1 MTVAA
6 RDLARLSALLDEAM
20 PLTRAQREA
29 WLAALPP
36 ADASFAGALRD
47 VLDTDDGDEAALATL
62 PRLAAD
68 ETIARAGESVGP
80 YRLVRELARGGMGSV
95 WVAER
100 SDGALR
106 RRVAL
111 KLPRLAWGAG
121 LARRMAR
128 ERDIGARLEH
138 PHIARLYDAGVD
150 ARGRPYLA
158 FELIDGVRIDE
169 WCLKQGL
176 SARERLK
183 LFLQVAEAVAY
194 AHARLVVHRDLK
206 PSNVLVSADG
216 QVHLLDFGI
225 AKLLQDNAE
234 DTGLT
239 RELGQALTPDY
250 ASPEQLRGEP
260 VTVGSD
266 VYSLGV
272 LLHELLAGRRP
283 HEAGPVPVKPLRG
296 DVGAILAQALQRAP
310 EARYAT
316 LEAMADDVRRYL
328 AGEPV
333 NARPATMGY
342 RLRRF
347 AGRHRTGVAALAT
360 VSLAAVA
367 ATIVIGVQ
375 TGRATTQAREAE
387 VAKRFAIEAFR
398 ASVQDDDGDDPAAPS
413 SFERLLERNAQLIG
427 RAGSPRLQARLY
439 GIEAD
444 ILLDAQS
451 FELAARNARQEIA
464 LLDQLDAP
472 PAERVA
478 PRLRLARALL
488 GGNALAQSQA
498 EAQGALD
505 FARAAQ
511 DPLLDARA
519 RLQLGEALVAQGQL
533 DAAEAQLRQVDAE
546 LPEGDPAA
554 PPLVARALA
563 LRAAIL
569 DARADDDGAE
579 RLLRRAAA
587 AAEATGGAPSRLAID
602 LQLEL
607 ARHLVL
613 RGQDEAARALLVPAL
628 VAARAGGGGSADA
641 ALIQAEMGAL
651 ALYAGTGR
659 EDPGPTLDEV
669 EREHDAI
676 LAPGARASSL
686 QRAWADVYAAEAALA
701 RGNPARA
708 QVLAARVEPLLLPVV
723 REGRARLLLLEVLA
737 RSALFSGRAPAE
749 PAIAAW
755 LDLARRRFP
764 GEAWR
769 ARLASAQQL
778 ALQARWDEADAVFA
792 RLADPASAPGLA
804 GPAAARARGRI
815 AAERLR
821 AALDHGDAAT
831 ALALAG
837 DPSSAADATGRAE
850 ALCRAGRVPEAREL
864 LAAQARAGVAWR
876 YAYSPEL
883 AREQAVR
890 GLCALAGGDAKA
902 AAAFERSASETFA
915 GQPDVNPALGRPL
928 ERLATALARRGG
940 G

>member
-1 MTVAA
+1 MSSLPVPSTPLE
-6 RDLARLSALLDEAM
+6 RLLDEID
-20 PLTRAQREA
+20 P
-29 WLAALPP
+29 AAGWRGGSRP
-36 ADASFAGALRD
+36 GAAP
-47 VLDTDDGDEAALATL
+47 G
-62 PRLAAD
+62 D

-80 YRLVRELARGGMGSV
+80 YSLVRELARGGMGSV

-121 LARRMAR
+121 LARRMVR

-150 ARGRPYLA
+150 ALGRPYLA

-169 WCLKQGL
+169 WCLRQDL
-176 SARERLK
+176 PARARLK

-225 AKLLQDNAE
+225 AKLLQDSAE
-234 DTGLT
+234 DDTGLT
-239 RELGQALTPDY
+239 RDLGQALTPDY

-260 VTVGSD
+260 VTVASD

-272 LLHELLAGRRP
+272 LLHELLSGRRP
-283 HEAGPVPVKPLRG
+283 HEAGPVPAKAPRG

-316 LEAMADDVRRYL
+316 VEAMADDVRRYL

-333 NARPATMGY
+333 NARPATLGY
-342 RLRRF
+342 RLHRF
-347 AGRHRTGVAALAT
+347 AGRHRTGVAAVAT

-398 ASVQDDDGDDPAAPS
+398 ASVQDDEGDDPAAPS

-464 LLDQLDAP
+464 LLDELDAL
-472 PAERVA
+472 PAECVA

-488 GGNALAQSQA
+488 GGNALAQSRA
-498 EAQGALD
+498 EAQRALD
-505 FARAAQ
+505 FARAAR

-519 RLQLGEALVAQGQL
+519 RIQLGEALVAQGQL

-546 LPEGDPAA
+546 LPEGDAAA
-554 PPLVARALA
+554 PPQIARALA

-569 DARADDDGAE
+569 DARADEAGAE
-579 RLLRRAAA
+579 HLLRRAAA
-587 AAEATGGAPSRLAID
+587 AAEAAGGAPSRLAID

-613 RGQDEAARALLVPAL
+613 RGQDDAAHALLVPAL

-651 ALYAGTGR
+651 ALYAGTGQ

-669 EREHDAI
+669 ERQHDAI
-676 LAPGARASSL
+676 LAPDARASSL
-686 QRAWADVYAAEAALA
+686 QRAWADVYAAEAALV

-708 QVLAARVEPLLLPVV
+708 HALAARVGPLLLPVA
-723 REGRARLLLLEVLA
+723 REGRARLLLLEVRA
-737 RSALFSGRAPAE
+737 RSALFSGQAPAE

-778 ALQARWDEADAVFA
+778 ALQARWKEADAIFA
-792 RLADPASAPGLA
+792 SLADPAPGRDEA
-804 GPAAARARGRI
+804 GAARARGRI
-815 AAERLR
+815 ASERLR
-821 AALDHGDAAT
+821 AALDRGDVAA
-831 ALALAG
+831 ALALAA
-837 DPSSAADATGRAE
+837 DPSSGADATGRAE
-850 ALCRAGRVPEAREL
+850 ALCRAGRAPEGQAL
-864 LAAQARAGVAWR
+864 LAAQARAGAGWR

-883 AREQAVR
+883 AREQAAR
-890 GLCALAGGDAKA
+890 GLCALAGGDVKTA
-902 AAAFERSASETFA
+902 AALERTARETFA
-915 GQPDVNPALGRPL
+915 QQPDVDAALGRPV
-928 ERLATALARRGG
+928 ERLAAALAASLRPAARPAR
-940 G
+940 